1 MELPSIRSTFRRLT
15 KKQLFKGYIFSL
27 VGLTLAAGVYY
38 LTTTSFSPSAPQ
50 QAKALSELNA
60 LPVVVPNERYGFA
73 LDTFQVF
80 ENQINTGSF
89 LGDILLKFNIDYPSI
104 DKLVRNAK
112 GTFDVRR
119 FQAGK
124 PYTVL
129 TKDST
134 QRADY
139 FIYEP
144 NAYEYIVFHLQDSLK
159 VEKVEREVT
168 TQTFT
173 ASGKIPDGGSLWK
186 TMSDQ
191 NLSPALADKMEDAL
205 QWSLDFTRL
214 QAGDEFKLVYEQRF
228 IEDQKVGIG
237 RVQAA
242 LYKTGENEFYAIYFD
257 GGGKNA
263 GYYDLEGHPMK
274 GSFLKAPLRASR
286 ISSYY
291 NLNRLHPI
299 LKYRRPHYGT
309 DYAAPYGTEIMAVGN
324 GVVLQASYTKGNG
337 NFVKIKHDDTY
348 QTQYLHM
355 QRFAKGIHPGSHVK
369 QGQVIGYVG
378 STGLATGPH
387 VCFRFWK
394 NGRQVNHLNM
404 TFPPANPLPDTL
416 MPQFDVVKEDFL
428 TMLQGIEQAV
438 VVNEEVEMTSDTSE
452 VAETPMVGQ
461 P

>member
-1 MELPSIRSTFRRLT
+1 MELPSTRSTFRRFT
-15 KKQLFKGYIFSL
+15 KKQLFRGYVFSL
-27 VGLTLAAGVYY
+27 VGLTLAAG
-38 LTTTSFSPSAPQ
+38 LFFGLPKLATSEP
-50 QAKALSELNA
+50 AKVVKPLAELRA
-60 LPVVVPNERYGFA
+60 LPITVPNERYGFA

-80 ENQINTGSF
+80 ENQIQSGTF
-89 LGDILLKFNIDYPSI
+89 LGDILLKYNLDYPSI
-104 DKLVRNAK
+104 EQLVQNAK
-112 GTFDVRR
+112 NVFDVRHFR
-119 FQAGK
+119 AGK

-144 NAYEYIVFHLQDSLK
+144 NAYEYIVFHLNDLK
-159 VEKVEREVT
+159 VEKVERPISTEI
-168 TQTFT
+168 QT
-173 ASGKIPDGGSLWK
+173 AAGRIPEGGSLWK

-191 NLSPALADKMEDAL
+191 GLSAMLADRMEDAL

-214 QAGDEFKLVYEQRF
+214 QAGDEFKLVYEQNF
-228 IEDQKVGIG
+228 IEGEKVGVG
-237 RVQAA
+237 RVTAA
-242 LYKTGENEFYAIYFD
+242 YYKTGENEYHAIYYSD
-257 GGGKNA
+257 GAKNT
-263 GYYDLEGHPMK
+263 GYYDLKGQPMK
-274 GSFLKAPLRASR
+274 GSFLKAPVRASR

-299 LKYRRPHYGT
+299 LKYRRPHLGT

-324 GVVLQASYTKGNG
+324 GVVEMAGYTKGNG
-337 NFVKIKHDDTY
+337 NYIKIRHDDTY

-355 QRFAKGIHPGSHVK
+355 QRFAKGIRPGVHVQ

-394 NGRQVNHLNM
+394 NGKQVNHLSL
-404 TFPPANPLPDTL
+404 TFPPSDPLTEDL
-416 MPQFDVVKEDFL
+416 MPAFNELKDEYL
-428 TMLQGIEQAV
+428 LMLENIQPVEVTAEEPAEESL
-438 VVNEEVEMTSDTSE
+438 EEV
-452 VAETPMVGQ
+452 VGQ

>member
-1 MELPSIRSTFRRLT
+1 MELPSIRRIFRRLT
-15 KKQLFKGYIFSL
+15 KKQLFSVYVFSL
-27 VGLTLAAGVYY
+27 VALTLTAAFYY
-38 LTTTSFSPSAPQ
+38 TATTATYAQTPSA
-50 QAKALSELNA
+50 KKSLSELKA
-60 LPVVVPNERYGFA
+60 LPIVVPKQRYGFA

-80 ENQINTGSF
+80 ESQINNGSF

-104 DKLVRNAK
+104 DRLVRNAK

-134 QRADY
+134 QSADY

-144 NAYEYIVFHLQDSLK
+144 NAYEYILFHLQDSLK
-159 VEKVEREVT
+159 VEKIEREVT
-168 TQTFT
+168 TEIKT
-173 ASGKIPDGGSLWK
+173 AAGKIPDGGSLWK

-214 QAGDEFKLVYEQRF
+214 QAGDEFKLVYEQKF
-228 IEDQKVGIG
+228 IEGQQVGIG

-242 LYKTGENEFYAIYFD
+242 LYKTGDTEFYAVYYD
-257 GGGKNA
+257 DGGKNV

-324 GVVLQASYTKGNG
+324 GVILKAGYTKGNG

-355 QRFAKGIHPGSHVK
+355 QRFAKGIRPGAQVK

-394 NGRQVNHLNM
+394 NGRQVNHLRL
-404 TFPPANPLPDTL
+404 TFPPANPLPDSL
-416 MPQFDVVKEDFL
+416 MPEFTVLKDEYLDMLNDIELQQQAIEVSREETGSL
-428 TMLQGIEQAV
+428 TA
-438 VVNEEVEMTSDTSE
+438 TSTE
-452 VAETPMVGQ
+452 LVGQ

>member
-1 MELPSIRSTFRRLT
+1 MELPSIRKTFRRLT
-15 KKQLFKGYIFSL
+15 KKQLFKGYVFSL
-27 VGLTLAAGVYY
+27 VGLTLVAAVYY
-38 LTTTSFSPSAPQ
+38 TLTTSFRTEAP
-50 QAKALSELNA
+50 KNVKSLSELHA
-60 LPVVVPNERYGFA
+60 LPIVVPNQRYGFA

-80 ENQINTGSF
+80 ENQISSGSF
-89 LGDILLKFNIDYPSI
+89 LGDILMKFNLDYPSI
-104 DKLVRNAK
+104 DQLVKNAK
-112 GTFDVRR
+112 GVFDVRR

-124 PYTVL
+124 PYTIL

-134 QRADY
+134 QRANY

-168 TQTFT
+168 TEIRT
-173 ASGKIPDGGSLWK
+173 ASGKIPEGGSLWK

-191 NLSPALADKMEDAL
+191 DLSPALADKMEDAL

-214 QAGDEFKLVYEQRF
+214 QAGDEFKLVYEQKF
-228 IEDQKVGIG
+228 IEGQEVGIG
-237 RVQAA
+237 RVEAA
-242 LYKTGENEFYAIYFD
+242 LYKTGVNEFYAIYYD
-257 GGGKNA
+257 DGGKNA

-274 GSFLKAPLRASR
+274 GSFLKAPVRASR

-309 DYAAPYGTEIMAVGN
+309 DYAAPYGTEILAVGN
-324 GVVLQASYTKGNG
+324 GVISIASYTKGNG
-337 NFVKIKHDDTY
+337 NYVKIKHDDTY

-355 QRFAKGIHPGSHVK
+355 QRFAKGIHPGAHVK

-394 NGRQVNHLNM
+394 NGKQVNHLSL

-416 MPQFDVVKEDFL
+416 MPDFNVL
-428 TMLQGIEQAV
+428 KDQYLSMLNEIEQPV
-438 VVNEEVEMTSDTSE
+438 VVQQE
-452 VAETPMVGQ
+452 AEKETTQQPESGVVGQ